1 MDKVNEIFLMD
12 KSNHETISNS
22 NYKFKSKYLMQF
34 IIFLPYYCEFHLQF
48 FQQISVQLLL
58 AKELYQ
64 KENL

>member
-34 IIFLPYYCEFHLQF
+34 IIFLPYFFPIEDYEWFLTKYNLKWGLGCPHLF
-48 FQQISVQLLL
+48 
-58 AKELYQ
+58 
-64 KENL
+64 